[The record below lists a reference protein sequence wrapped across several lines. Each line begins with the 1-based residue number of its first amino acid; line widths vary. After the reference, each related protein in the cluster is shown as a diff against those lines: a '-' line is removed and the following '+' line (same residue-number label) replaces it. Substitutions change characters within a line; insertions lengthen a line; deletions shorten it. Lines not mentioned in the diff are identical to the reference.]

1 MKSTSFA
8 FGVIGAVAIF
18 ASAASAQNADYSAE
32 SIIKHFEQSGADADG
47 CTGGDCIAKSGT
59 RGLSIG
65 AAPTQPVP
73 SAPAAEPVYAA
84 PAPATGEPPMGSI
97 SPATGEPAMGTIAP
111 AETASTEPRMG
122 EIAPSQ
128 PAPQPAAASA
138 EGFNLLITFELGSA
152 RLTPQAQANLDEFV
166 SAVSDPRLASAVF
179 AINGHTDA
187 SGDAGYNLTLSE
199 ERAASVVDY
208 LTAKGVSPSRLVP
221 RGFGEEQPRTADP
234 YDGANRRV
242 EAALLSQ

>member
-8 FGVIGAVAIF
+8 FGVIGAVAII

-73 SAPAAEPVYAA
+73 AAPTAEPVYAA
-84 PAPATGEPPMGSI
+84 PAPATGEMPMGTI
-97 SPATGEPAMGTIAP
+97 APATGEPPMGAIAP

-122 EIAPSQ
+122 AIVPSE
-128 PAPQPAAASA
+128 PAPQPAASA
-138 EGFNLLITFELGSA
+138 DGFNLLITFELGSA
-152 RLTPQAQANLDEFV
+152 RLTSQAQANLDEFV
-166 SAVSDPRLASAVF
+166 AAVSDPRLASAVF

-242 EAALLSQ
+242 EATLISQ